1 MTFEQEARLTPSIV
15 EHEPVALTDHP
26 AELPHLDR
34 ADHADPSDPESRETS
49 AMSPAEMS
57 SQEPPRTDAAV
68 SEDAASSDDV
78 LLGSESLVLDES
90 RRTIKRYSN
99 RKLYDTRQSRYVT
112 LLQIAEMVRAG
123 EDVQIIDN
131 ATKEDKTDVTLALII
146 SEELKAKPRAI
157 PLATL
162 KALIRHRGGK
172 LLTQLRESPI
182 GRLMPREDGTAESSI
197 PAEVVSSDAPVMAE
211 DANVSKEQQGGALRR
226 TLEQCQHTIDERIRA
241 VVPHFATAQE
251 ATLQQLQGEL
261 REISRRLDELEK
273 RVGPPRE

>member
-1 MTFEQEARLTPSIV
+1 MTTSLV
-15 EHEPVALTDHP
+15 EHEPVGPAGPRIEHP
-26 AELPHLDR
+26 TGDSPAGHSIPGSSNSGQASDSHIEATRGGNGNGTWGAVNSAASDP
-34 ADHADPSDPESRETS
+34 ADHADQQDHELELVTDD
-49 AMSPAEMS
+49 AEGL
-57 SQEPPRTDAAV
+57 
-68 SEDAASSDDV
+68 DDR
-78 LLGSESLVLDES
+78 

-146 SEELKAKPRAI
+146 SEELKARPRAI

-182 GRLMPREDGTAESSI
+182 GRLMPRDENSGVEHVLTVEAPISDTPANAEEAQVI
-197 PAEVVSSDAPVMAE
+197 
-211 DANVSKEQQGGALRR
+211 KEQHGALRR
-226 TLEQCQHTIDERIRA
+226 TIEQWQHTIDERIRA
-241 VVPHFATAQE
+241 VVPHYAAIQE
-251 ATLQQLQGEL
+251 LQGEVQQL
-261 REISRRLDELEK
+261 SRRLEELEK
-273 RVGPPRE
+273 RLSSPQE